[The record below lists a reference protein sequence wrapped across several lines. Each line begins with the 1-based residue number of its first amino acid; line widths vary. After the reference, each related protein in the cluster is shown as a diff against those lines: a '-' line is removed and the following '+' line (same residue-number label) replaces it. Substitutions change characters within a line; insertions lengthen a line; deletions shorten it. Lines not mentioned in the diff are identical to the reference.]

1 MVIWIMKKQIL
12 ILTVILM
19 IITITIAQ
27 IIGVLTGDKIN
38 RQTDSYNNS
47 FLDRINKKLES
58 LENIERSI
66 TVEIKKMI
74 VFWTYL
80 KKMKALNSE
89 REFEP
94 HHRSPLTKSMT
105 DNWHDRQMNNF
116 DRLINMTCRKNDERN
131 DLKKE

>member
-1 MVIWIMKKQIL
+1 
-12 ILTVILM
+12 M

-66 TVEIKKMI
+66 TKVFRKKFVLLYM
-74 VFWTYL
+74 L
-80 KKMKALNSE
+80 
-89 REFEP
+89 
-94 HHRSPLTKSMT
+94 
-105 DNWHDRQMNNF
+105 
-116 DRLINMTCRKNDERN
+116 
-131 DLKKE
+131 